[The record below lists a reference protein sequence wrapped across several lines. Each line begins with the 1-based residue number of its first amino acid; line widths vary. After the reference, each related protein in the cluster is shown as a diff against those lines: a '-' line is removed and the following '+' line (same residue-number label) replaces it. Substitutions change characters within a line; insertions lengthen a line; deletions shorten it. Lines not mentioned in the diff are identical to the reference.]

1 MLKGGRR
8 SGLSRG
14 GDNATSVG
22 NVIPEEPGAGDQRS
36 ILAAERRQ
44 LTVVFIDI
52 VDATSL
58 SERLDP
64 EEFISIVRAYRNVCN
79 GHIRRYGGYIAQTVG
94 DGLLAYFGLPRARE
108 DDSECA
114 VHAAL
119 AIAADMSE
127 RRYSMIDSMHLK
139 LRIAVNTGTVVVSGV
154 IADSQQRE
162 VFGTP
167 VHIAARLQNIAP
179 PNGVVLGPAT
189 HDLVAKAFTCEYFGQ
204 HDLKGLAQPV
214 TAWLVQGVAAT
225 ESRFEKTRA
234 TPVLP
239 MIGRNPER
247 AKLAELW
254 SEVTAGFGRIA
265 VLSGEPGIGKSRII
279 QQFRV
284 SLTHVETLHLQC
296 SPLHTTAP
304 LAPEIERL
312 RRAAGFHQSESA
324 AQMLTKLRKLLA
336 IAIPN
341 SDDAIRY
348 YGALL
353 SIPACDGFTP
363 ANLSSARER
372 DRALETLKRVLL
384 ALSRIR
390 PVLMIVEDVQ
400 WIDPTSIELFNRV
413 CRDVDSV
420 RIFIV
425 ITHRA
430 ESIPEWLK
438 KSKVVAIPIS
448 KLSDE
453 ESEQLVRA
461 VTAAQLLPG
470 KFVRNII
477 ERTDGVPLFIE
488 EVSRAFVES
497 LTRQGQQDHVGTA
510 PAELMVPATIQDL
523 LMGRLD
529 SLGDYKRIAQV
540 ASIFGPQFEFDGLQF
555 ISGLSRDAL
564 QRGLDELV
572 SFGTIRPRVRLS
584 DTHFA
589 FRHVMIQETAYAS
602 MLKEERR
609 DLHAR
614 AAAWLNRFDARDE
627 SGQLAL
633 RGHHYSRAGMIAEA
647 VTAYM
652 AAGSAA
658 MRRSAY
664 KEVIA
669 NLSEGLRLA
678 AMLEPSPQRS
688 KLEIAFHSKIAMAHA
703 ALKGWW
709 HPHVDEAYGR
719 AVELCRHHGSVRD
732 KSVVLWGLT
741 MARLVSSQLGEAL
754 EYAREL
760 LALSGSSRSDE
771 TKLMADTSMLVVNFF
786 LGNFLDARNYA
797 QQVFQL
803 YDPEVHRSL
812 LQVYQ
817 HDPKIVSLVYA
828 GHVEWLLGRPNCAMT
843 YCQDA
848 RLAARELGHPFMLSY
863 ALILGSFD
871 HIYQRNHAANL
882 ACVEEGLANAREH
895 KLPLYEVFGPLWA
908 IPAMSERDPSG
919 AVLEKLRNLIS
930 TLVENKYY
938 LQAPLYLTFL
948 AAEYGRLGAVE
959 RGRDLARLAEDLMR
973 QTGERWFEPEVY
985 RVRANLLAQE
995 PNADP
1000 VNALEYFQRALESAK
1015 VSRALGWEI
1024 RIASDLANFS
1034 ATLGDVCNAIETL
1047 AATLERFSAKESS
1060 WDLKQAYSL
1069 LHKLRLSKATSARA

>member
-1 MLKGGRR
+1 MVKDGRR
-8 SGLSRG
+8 SKQSVG
-14 GDNATSVG
+14 GDNATPVA
-22 NVIPEEPGAGDQRS
+22 NVIPQEPGAVDERS
-36 ILAAERRQ
+36 MLAAERRQ

-52 VDATSL
+52 VDATAL

-64 EEFISIVRAYRNVCN
+64 EEFFSMVRAYRHVCDR
-79 GHIRRYGGYIAQTVG
+79 HIRHYGGYIAQTIG

-108 DDSECA
+108 NDSECA

-119 AIAADMSE
+119 AIAADMTK
-127 RRYSMIDSMHLK
+127 RRFSKTDSMPLK
-139 LRIAVNTGTVVVSGV
+139 VRIAVNTGTVVVSGG
-154 IADSQQRE
+154 IADSHQRE

-189 HDLVAKAFTCEYFGQ
+189 HDLVAKAFSCEHFGQ
-204 HDLKGLAQPV
+204 HDLKGIAHPV

-225 ESRFEKTRA
+225 ESRFEKTRP

-239 MIGRNPER
+239 MIGRISER

-265 VLSGEPGIGKSRII
+265 VLSGEPGIGKSRTI
-279 QQFRV
+279 QEFRA
-284 SLTHVETLHLQC
+284 SLTQVETLHLQC
-296 SPLHTTAP
+296 SPLHMTAP

-312 RRAAGFHQSESA
+312 RRAAGIRQSDGA
-324 AQMLTKLRKLLA
+324 ARMITKLRKLLA
-336 IAIPN
+336 IAVPD
-341 SDDAIRY
+341 SDEAIRY

-363 ANLSSARER
+363 ANLSSVRER

-400 WIDPTSIELFNRV
+400 WIDPTSIELFDRV
-413 CRDVDSV
+413 CRDVDRA

-430 ESIPEWLK
+430 EYIPDWLNRR
-438 KSKVVAIPIS
+438 KVVAIPIS

-453 ESEQLVRA
+453 ESEQLVKA
-461 VTAAQLLPG
+461 VTATQPLSH

-488 EVSRAFVES
+488 EVSRAFLE
-497 LTRQGQQDHVGTA
+497 TRQGQQGQRD
-510 PAELMVPATIQDL
+510 VPATIQDL
-523 LMGRLD
+523 LMERLD
-529 SLGDYKRIAQV
+529 SLGDSKRIAQV

-555 ISGLSRDAL
+555 ISELSPAVL
-564 QRGLDELV
+564 QRSLDELV
-572 SFGTIRPRVRLS
+572 SFGAIRPRARSS
-584 DTHFA
+584 DTHFV

-609 DLHAR
+609 SLHAR
-614 AAAWLNRFDARDE
+614 AAAWLNQFDARDE

-633 RGHHYSRAGMIAEA
+633 RGHHYYGAGMIAEA
-647 VTAYM
+647 VSAYM

-658 MRRSAY
+658 MQRSAY

-678 AMLEPSPQRS
+678 SMLKPSPQRY
-688 KLEIAFHSKIAMAHA
+688 KLEIAFHSKIAIAHA
-703 ALKGWW
+703 AQKGWW

-760 LALSGSSRSDE
+760 LALSASSRNDE
-771 TKLMADTSMLVVNFF
+771 TKLMADASMLVVNFF
-786 LGNFLDARNYA
+786 LGNFLDARHYG

-803 YDPEVHRSL
+803 YDPKVHCDL
-812 LQVYQ
+812 VQVYQ

-828 GHVEWLLGRPNCAMT
+828 AHVEWLLGCPNCAVT

-848 RLAARELGHPFMLSY
+848 RLAARQLGHPFMLSY

-871 HIYQRNHAANL
+871 HMYQRNHAANL

-919 AVLEKLRNLIS
+919 AVLENLSNLIS
-930 TLVENKYY
+930 TLLENKYY
-938 LQAPLYLTFL
+938 LQAPLYQSFL
-948 AAEYGRLGAVE
+948 AAEYGRLGAVP
-959 RGRDLARLAEDLMR
+959 RGRDLARLAEDIMR

-985 RVRANLLAQE
+985 RVCANLLAQE

-1000 VNALEYFQRALESAK
+1000 GNALEYFRRALRSAK

-1034 ATLGDVCNAIETL
+1034 AMRGDVCNAIETL
-1047 AATLERFSAKESS
+1047 AATLERFSAEESS
-1060 WDLKQAYSL
+1060 WDLKQAHSL
-1069 LHKLRLSKATSARA
+1069 LHKLRLSETSSARA